1 VPRITGTY
9 IVIFFNSDVYKINF
23 VANLPNCGH
32 SMYTLFAVKGKQII
46 ATMLHIHKRHIS
58 L

>member
-9 IVIFFNSDVYKINF
+9 IVFNSDLYKINF

-32 SMYTLFAVKGKQII
+32 NMYTLFAVKRKQKI
-46 ATMLHIHKRHIS
+46 ATMLHIHKRHKS